1 MKVTS
6 SNGCSAVS
14 PVFEIVKNISPDKPV
29 ITRQENTL
37 QCSVIGESYQW
48 FENGTAKLNAKQRTY
63 TPGENSYGKVITVRV
78 TLDNKCSSMSE
89 DFLYS
94 PLSAD
99 DDIIEGFRVYP
110 NPVQHMLYF
119 EFPSISNSATISI
132 INIDGK
138 NIHTMNIEC
147 QPGMITEKF
156 NMTDLPAGAYTI
168 RIEQSMRT
176 LSMKF
181 VKQ

>member
-1 MKVTS
+1 
-6 SNGCSAVS
+6 
-14 PVFEIVKNISPDKPV
+14 
-29 ITRQENTL
+29 
-37 QCSVIGESYQW
+37 
-48 FENGTAKLNAKQRTY
+48 
-63 TPGENSYGKVITVRV
+63 VITVRV
-78 TLDNKCSSMSE
+78 TLDNKCSSIYE

-99 DDIIEGFRVYP
+99 DDVTEGFRVYP

-119 EFPSISNSATISI
+119 EFPSISNSAIISI

-138 NIHTMNIEC
+138 KVHTMNIEC
-147 QPGMITEKF
+147 QPGMISEKF
-156 NMTDLPAGAYTI
+156 NMSDLPAGAYTI